1 MSTPRKT
8 IAMCDV
14 CGFVY
19 SMKVMRLNSYNMLV
33 CPQDYEGRFDL
44 KNHPQNKAPD
54 TRDDAIV
61 KNARP
66 DNGGRNLT
74 WESASI
80 TWNDVPEPDTRK
92 WGTV

>member
-33 CPQDYEGRFDL
+33 CPQDYEGRYDL
-44 KNHPQNKAPD
+44 KNHPQNKTPNV
-54 TRDDAIV
+54 RDDAIV

-80 TWNDVPEPDTRK
+80 TWNDIPEPDTRK

>member
-1 MSTPRKT
+1 MTTARKAR
-8 IAMCDV
+8 AMCDV

-33 CPQDYEGRFDL
+33 CPQDYEGRYDL

>member
-1 MSTPRKT
+1 MTTARKAR
-8 IAMCDV
+8 AMCDV

-33 CPQDYEGRFDL
+33 CPQDYEGRYDL
-44 KNHPQNKAPD
+44 KNHPQNKTPNV
-54 TRDDAIV
+54 RDDAIV

-80 TWNDVPEPDTRK
+80 TWNDIPEPDTRK

>member
-33 CPQDYEGRFDL
+33 CPQDYEGRYDL
-44 KNHPQNKAPD
+44 KNHPQNKTPNV
-54 TRDDAIV
+54 RDDAIV